1 MDKKRK
7 AVRRPPKLIN
17 AEAKITDEKDIS
29 KVFRFFRY
37 TTGTTLDCMLST
49 GILRNSITYHVR
61 ELERM
66 GLLQDIYRMPDAH
79 TKRTAKYYSADKTKW
94 TSTNNRQ
101 LSLFDER
108 RLSDGI

>member
-1 MDKKRK
+1 MDQKEK

-49 GILRNSITYHVR
+49 GVLRNSITYYVR
-61 ELERM
+61 ELENAGM
-66 GLLQDIYRMPDAH
+66 LQAIYRMPDVH
-79 TKRTAKYYSADKTKW
+79 TNRTAKYYSADKTKW
-94 TSTNNRQ
+94 ISTNNRQ

-108 RLSDGI
+108 RLNDGI